1 MVPYDFPPSVPQ
13 GHPDPSQEGFFVNR
27 FEQNSADTRDIYR
40 RGRIDVLAT
49 TQRISKIYAAPCW
62 AQPPVTVAQRMAQ
75 ELLF

>member
-13 GHPDPSQEGFFVNR
+13 DHPDPSHEGFFVNR

-49 TQRISKIYAAPCW
+49 TQRISKIYAAPC
-62 AQPPVTVAQRMAQ
+62 
-75 ELLF
+75 